1 MTVSNVLVHD
11 KDRAE
16 HTSSHLCSYVV
27 GHHMNEI
34 RVIDRLT
41 EEILVELDPSSDDTE
56 NALRIAEEIG
66 TSVLNRLPPGAKT
79 ELE

>member
-1 MTVSNVLVHD
+1 
-11 KDRAE
+11 
-16 HTSSHLCSYVV
+16 
-27 GHHMNEI
+27 MNEI